1 MLLGIVKRGP
11 NEDALLPLEA
21 AAGDVCVGDPGHDS
35 IQATR
40 RRAVSQGITPITDRE
55 QHSAGAAVKME
66 TMRALL
72 VLLLLAL
79 VLPASSLAESKRVPP
94 ADRAAINRLLD
105 EFVPDVVAQKDLKR
119 GWALVGGVE
128 RTVSYRQWLAG
139 NTSVQT
145 YPAKGR
151 HFHGWLVN
159 YAYPGDVGF
168 DILLQPTKPSVGAWS
183 FRAEAQKIGGRWKIT
198 TWYPVATFAP
208 PGKTQTVLGPNDLGA
223 NDSAVAPGTEKGRV
237 GAWALLVPVVAIGL
251 LAAACFGFVG
261 VRWARRRGRV
271 REIQR
276 ALAR

>member
-1 MLLGIVKRGP
+1 LVIPDMTRPRVR
-11 NEDALLPLEA
+11 EA
-21 AAGDVCVGDPGHDS
+21 APV
-35 IQATR
+35 R
-40 RRAVSQGITPITDRE
+40 KEITPITDCE
-55 QHSAGAAVKME
+55 QHRAPPPVNMWV
-66 TMRALL
+66 MRVLVAALL
-72 VLLLLAL
+72 AAL
-79 VLPASSLAESKRVPP
+79 VVPAPAAFADSKRVPP

-119 GWALVGGVE
+119 GWQLVAGVE
-128 RTVSYRQWLAG
+128 KTVSYAQWIKG
-139 NTSVQT
+139 NTSVQS
-145 YPAKGR
+145 YPAKGK

-183 FRAEAQKIGGRWKIT
+183 FRAEAQKIHGRWKIT

-223 NDSAVAPGTEKGRV
+223 SNSAVAPGTEKGRV
-237 GAWALLVPVVAIGL
+237 GPWALLVPVVAIGL
-251 LAAACFGFVG
+251 LAVGCFGFVG
-261 VRWARRRGRV
+261 VRWMRRRGRV